1 MSASAGDIASL
12 SAGWERGVFHPVYLF
27 GGPDALQKE
36 EAVES
41 LKARFLKGG
50 DSGLN
55 VDKFDGETAEAGPIV
70 NAYQTPPFLGGGR
83 LVLVRRAQE
92 LSSAAAEILAEALA
106 TPSPSN
112 CLVLL
117 WEGKPDGRN
126 PLVRAARE
134 AGPEATFW
142 TPFENQLPR
151 WIAARAR
158 SQGKTIAPDA
168 AEALLELTG
177 PGLPDLAQEIEKLV
191 LYVKDRPL
199 ISLADVE
206 ATGGGNR
213 TIGFM
218 EWDRA
223 LWRRDRAK
231 SLELLAFLKAQ
242 GQAPEALLAH
252 LARAFQKL
260 ILGKAL
266 KAEGTPPTEMW
277 NRLQIRV
284 RGAQG
289 DFETAVESRGWEEL
303 MKVLETLSEADGNL
317 KSGRMDPDWGMSLL
331 VREVC

>member
-1 MSASAGDIASL
+1 MVSSDISSL
-12 SAGWERGVFHPVYLF
+12 SAGWERGLFHPVYLF

-55 VDKFDGETAEAGPIV
+55 VDKFDGETADAAPIV
-70 NAYQTPPFLGGGR
+70 IAYQTAPFLGGGR
-83 LVLVRRAQE
+83 LVVVRRVQE
-92 LSSAAAEILAEALA
+92 LAPAEAEILAEALGS
-106 TPSPSN
+106 PSPSN

-117 WEGKPDGRN
+117 WEGKPDGRTS
-126 PLVRAARE
+126 LVRAARE
-134 AGPEATFW
+134 AGPEVTFW
-142 TPFENQLPR
+142 TPFEDQLPR
-151 WIAARAR
+151 WIAARVR
-158 SQGKTIAPDA
+158 SGGKTISAEA

-177 PGLPDLAQEIEKLV
+177 PSLPDLAQEVEKLI

-199 ISLADVE
+199 IALSDVE
-206 ATGGGNR
+206 ACGGGNR
-213 TIGFM
+213 TLGFM

-231 SLELLAFLKAQ
+231 SLEVMAFLKAQ
-242 GQAPEALLAH
+242 GQAPEALLAR

-277 NRLQIRV
+277 NRLGIRV

-289 DFETAVESRGWEEL
+289 DFESAVESRGWEDL
-303 MKVLETLSEADGNL
+303 MRVLEKLSEADGNL
-317 KSGRMDPDWGMSLL
+317 KSGRMDPDSGLTLL